1 MATIREFRSAADILA
16 QTTTAGALIEA
27 LAEVHPDTPV
37 YLGVLGDLI
46 DVAGIEVRPNP
57 YAGVDLADVVH
68 IVGAETIE
76 EYS

>member
-1 MATIREFRSAADILA
+1 MATR
-16 QTTTAGALIEA
+16 
-27 LAEVHPDTPV
+27 PV
-37 YLGVLGDLI
+37 ET
-46 DVAGIEVRPNP
+46 GIEVRPNT